1 MPEPERTSGG
11 ASPEGAPAE
20 GAPTEGASA
29 EGASA
34 EGASGESRTGL
45 TAGDMLAALDDAL
58 EEHERWMGRWRRA
71 LVCRIA
77 PDADILAPD
86 QHLATAFGRW
96 CAANADDPLLQ
107 QPAMRDLQ
115 QSYRDALS
123 LAHLLAERVGEHR
136 PIPVGEYDELMRR
149 EDEFR
154 ARARR
159 LRDAFRKAVSELDP
173 LTGLSTR
180 AAMMA
185 ELEAEHAR
193 ALAAAGSGSGRRA
206 LAIALADIDHF
217 KQINDRLGHAAG
229 DEVLRAAAGRFLSR
243 LRPTDSIYRYGGEEF
258 LICLPDA
265 GQGVARSVLERLRA
279 ALADRPIGLESG
291 GEIAVTASFG
301 VATARPGA
309 TLKQVIERADEALYA
324 AKHGGRNRVAG
335 WLGPDGEEDVKEDA
349 SGYDGGDDGG

>member
-1 MPEPERTSGG
+1 M
-11 ASPEGAPAE
+11 ADAE
-20 GAPTEGASA
+20 GREPDRGRGAAPQT
-29 EGASA
+29 
-34 EGASGESRTGL
+34 GESRTGL
-45 TAGDMLAALDDAL
+45 SAGDMLTALDDAL

-86 QHLATAFGRW
+86 QHLATEFGRW
-96 CAANADDPLLQ
+96 CASNADAPLLQ

-115 QSYRDALS
+115 QSYRDAMS
-123 LAHLLAERVGEHR
+123 LAHLLAERVSDHR

-180 AAMMA
+180 TAMMT
-185 ELEAEHAR
+185 ELEAEFAR
-193 ALAAAGSGSGRRA
+193 APAAARAGSGRRA

-291 GEIAVTASFG
+291 EEIAVTASFG
-301 VATARPGA
+301 VATARPGT

-335 WLGPDGEEDVKEDA
+335 WRGRDGEEDGEDDAEEDA